1 MPDISEFCPHC
12 GRPVREGN
20 VFEPDSV
27 RPPSS
32 ASPENSETQT
42 VRATEPSA
50 QTPPPQTPPAPQR
63 PVDWDERIPGALA
76 YLTFIPALVFL
87 FIEPYQ
93 KRKFVRFHAFQSL
106 MFWAGVLAFTLL
118 GLLASMFG
126 WLFLWLLSGT
136 LISLALFFTWLLLS
150 IKALQ
155 GEWFELPFLGPF
167 AEQHS
172 GR

>member
-1 MPDISEFCPHC
+1 M
-12 GRPVREGN
+12 REGN
-20 VFEPDSV
+20 AFAPDSV
-27 RPPSS
+27 RAAPS
-32 ASPENSETQT
+32 ATAENSGAQT
-42 VRATEPSA
+42 ATEPRA
-50 QTPPPQTPPAPQR
+50 QTAPRQPAPAPQR

-76 YLTFIPALVFL
+76 YLTFVPALVFL

-93 KRKFVRFHAFQSL
+93 RRKFVRFHAFQSL
-106 MFWAGVLAFTLL
+106 MFWAGVLVFALL

-126 WLFLWLLSGT
+126 WLFLWLLTGT

-155 GEWFELPFLGPF
+155 GEWFGLPFLGPF
-167 AEQHS
+167 AEQHA

>member
-12 GRPVREGN
+12 GRAVREGN
-20 VFEPDSV
+20 VFSPDPVTVPPNAASD
-27 RPPSS
+27 RPQPLTAS
-32 ASPENSETQT
+32 AQ
-42 VRATEPSA
+42 AEPSRE
-50 QTPPPQTPPAPQR
+50 PIPPAPHP
-63 PVDWDERIPGALA
+63 PVDWDDRIPGALA

-93 KRKFVRFHAFQSL
+93 KRKFVRFHAWQSL
-106 MFWAGVLAFTLL
+106 LFWAGVLVFVLL

-126 WLFLWLLSGT
+126 WLFLWLLTGT

-150 IKALQ
+150 VKALQ
-155 GEWFELPFLGPF
+155 GECYSLPFLGPL
-167 AEQHS
+167 AEQHA